1 MAEIAKPEIAPLVI
15 GLTRPRMMWGVPI
28 GLFVGEL
35 MLVVMIFLNTKNL
48 GAFLLFLPFH
58 AISFMMTVRDP
69 HMATIFRVRIAKCP
83 LTRNRH
89 FWGGNSY
96 QP

>member
-1 MAEIAKPEIAPLVI
+1 MAQIAKPEIAPLVI

-48 GAFLLFLPFH
+48 GAFLLLLPFH
-58 AISFMMTVRDP
+58 AVAFMMTIRDL
-69 HMATIFRVRIAKCP
+69 HMATICRVRIAKCP

>member
-1 MAEIAKPEIAPLVI
+1 MAEQIKPQVAPLVI
-15 GLTRPRMMWGVPI
+15 GLTRPRMMWGIPI

-35 MLVVMIFLNTKNL
+35 MVVVMIFLNTKNL
-48 GAFLLFLPFH
+48 AAFLLFAPLH
-58 AISFMMTVRDP
+58 AIAFMMTIRDP
-69 HMATIFRVRIAKCP
+69 HMASVFRVRIARCP
-83 LTRNRH
+83 LSKNRQ